1 MGELVPDTP
10 RGTAEPHALPSDAVP
25 ATQFLDSH
33 GQSYLLD
40 ILQLQGDSSRRTA
53 SQDPSELPG
62 RPDLSAGPPRIAGDA
77 DDDVDQLDDDDSV
90 PDSQQRLPPD
100 DEAATLQESLPV
112 ATPAGGRPLL
122 RSQSALVLGPDDR
135 SGYSDHDHD
144 HEPGVGD
151 LGETQAAHSLD
162 DDDDDDSWR
171 SRRSGAGGG
180 RRRSVGGRESS
191 RAGLGGGRERERD
204 DELDGED
211 DVSMDLTR
219 AVGRV
224 LPSHNDVDDEHPH
237 APRASDSQKENPS
250 PSLPS
255 ASARSQGYPPFSLS
269 VQSNVDDASGAP
281 SSSPAVALH
290 LLASRRPPVRKPS
303 PVGGLD
309 KPRSS
314 ADKAGGASSS
324 ASGQAASSSSHA
336 WEPSTSMSGPETST
350 PAFDNVPPP
359 APPVTATRTLPT
371 LALASPDPLDIQPL
385 ARSSTLPLAPP
396 HRAQPAATVVNSDL
410 FASSAA
416 MKAKVPEKKKR
427 RAEAWDGIS
436 QSDESVRA
444 GESLATSLPD
454 AEGDAEDAT
463 LPPTLVHEAVE
474 PVGGLSRAE
483 GGGREEKEGEP
494 VEDETPLDATVRHD
508 EGALDESIG
517 SSLPAPAGPTAED
530 EADESSLEPLPRRS
544 RAHPPLFFDA
554 PTASASS
561 SGSSPG
567 SRSPVKAD
575 AATTASS
582 KGKNR
587 LSDISELK
595 SSLEPPSQAIE
606 VPATQTQYD
615 ALQPASLTP
624 QNVEVDK
631 SWHPSFQH
639 DTSTD
644 SAATHRQSAPAPPT
658 RALKRVAPPPTPL
671 ADYHPS
677 TSSSTSTS
685 RPRARLS
692 SPHIADAD
700 ADADVSTL
708 PQPTQHVPVPESS
721 PEVPLRRAT
730 ATRARSPF
738 PPRQAQAGS
747 SSRGVV
753 VPDSDGPTQEDQ
765 LIDASV
771 RAVAAA
777 KASGAEGRSKAP
789 EQGIAMEVD
798 EPMLEQEFG
807 GGYDDVEEEDEEMRD
822 EGGQLEE
829 DVGEEELPAPVSAV
843 KGKGKAMAKSKPKP
857 VRAAVEAPEPAK
869 KVKKVVAPPPPKG
882 KGKAKTSSRAST
894 SSRRRAHDETDE
906 GDDAQQESDDALDLL
921 QETNY
926 SAPPALKNSKGRPA
940 RQPVGAPVVKKDK
953 GKRRAS
959 VTPPLFADDDE
970 DAPSPRKKRKGPA
983 TPVVEI
989 PVARRESAAS
999 SPARKPPSSRATS
1012 AVKKRVAAP
1021 PSTVAKKR
1029 PRRLSAS
1036 AASTRAASPEPPVA
1050 GPSRSRLRSASRS
1063 EAARTPSPALTTDS
1077 KPSIKSRLLPS
1088 APFTRVLAFWR
1099 DGDTGYYPGT
1109 IVALVG
1115 GKFDVLFDDG
1125 SRGKILPDE
1134 IRRCEIVEDD
1144 RCTSWD
1150 HEPDTETQ
1158 AGSLD
1163 RELVVTGVER
1173 EAPDDEADV
1182 RPGEGLAANDTLVVR
1197 AGTRTLRIPVSAI
1210 RISPRNAL
1218 QLDDR
1223 RLTDDELAL
1232 FEGKERPR
1240 RTALQRL
1247 DLLKAP
1253 KAPAVDEMRKVAGAE
1268 RDRLFGRTA
1277 FIVTTSPAGSIAV
1290 GSASSSSSSSAS
1302 TRKQLAAPPFDRD
1315 ALIKQLEEHGAT
1327 IVDWQHLFKVKPSS
1341 ARDDASPVLEFRKG
1355 DFRHVEDIF
1364 LLTNRACQTS
1374 KYLVSLALGVPC
1386 LSKEFAVQ
1394 SMAAGALLDWRPFL
1408 LTAGLLHD
1416 LGTYGLGSQLRAL
1429 AKTEYGLESLAEVH
1443 AKGGVYK
1450 GKSFVVVMRKG
1461 DKPKSDSLPERSYA
1475 ILSLLTCASAR
1486 LVHFVATLADARAA
1500 TGYDYVLLE
1509 DDQAKA
1515 PPELRQHKGLVNM
1528 VWLKQCLM
1536 AGRLLP
1542 AERMR
1547 QVDE

>member
-10 RGTAEPHALPSDAVP
+10 RGTAEPHAHPPGDAPP

-40 ILQLQGDSSRRTA
+40 NLAGDSSRRTS
-53 SQDPSELPG
+53 SQLPATLPD
-62 RPDLSAGPPRIAGDA
+62 RPDLSAGRPHIERNDD
-77 DDDVDQLDDDDSV
+77 DDDVDQLDEDSV
-90 PDSQQRLPPD
+90 PDSQQQQQRLPPD
-100 DEAATLQESLPV
+100 DEANTLQDSLPL
-112 ATPAGGRPLL
+112 ATPAGGPPPLPLL
-122 RSQSALVLGPDDR
+122 RSQSALVLGPDDP
-135 SGYSDHDHD
+135 SGYSD

-162 DDDDDDSWR
+162 DDDSWA
-171 SRRSGAGGG
+171 SRGDKS
-180 RRRSVGGRESS
+180 RRRSVGGRGSG
-191 RAGLGGGRERERD
+191 RASVSVSGRELD

-219 AVGRV
+219 ANGRV
-224 LPSHNDVDDEHPH
+224 LPSHEDSGGHE

-250 PSLPS
+250 PSLP
-255 ASARSQGYPPFSLS
+255 SARSQGYPPFSLS

-290 LLASRRPPVRKPS
+290 LLASRRPATRKAS
-303 PVGGLD
+303 PGTGGLD
-309 KPRSS
+309 KPQAS
-314 ADKAGGASSS
+314 ADKAGGAP
-324 ASGQAASSSSHA
+324 SSSSGRRALSSSSNA
-336 WEPSTSMSGPETST
+336 WDPSTSMSGPETST
-350 PAFDNVPPP
+350 PAFANVPP

-371 LALASPDPLDIQPL
+371 LTLADPDPLDPPL

-396 HRAQPAATVVNSDL
+396 RRAPTAAAVVNSDL
-410 FASSAA
+410 LASSAA
-416 MKAKVPEKKKR
+416 MKAVVPGKKKR

-444 GESLATSLPD
+444 SESLATSAPD
-454 AEGDAEDAT
+454 HDVDANAESAT
-463 LPPTLVHEAVE
+463 LPPTLVHDAGEPGAGASGTGREA
-474 PVGGLSRAE
+474 
-483 GGGREEKEGEP
+483 REEKEGEP
-494 VEDETPLDATVRHD
+494 VEDETPLDATIRHD
-508 EGALDESIG
+508 EGAGDESVG
-517 SSLPAPAGPTAED
+517 SSLPATAAATGPVAED
-530 EADESSLEPLPRRS
+530 EADESSLEPLPRRNPNL
-544 RAHPPLFFDA
+544 PPLFYDG
-554 PTASASS
+554 PTATASS

-575 AATTASS
+575 AATAS

-615 ALQPASLTP
+615 VLQPASATT
-624 QNVEVDK
+624 QDVEVDK
-631 SWHPSFQH
+631 SWHASFQH

-644 SAATHRQSAPAPPT
+644 SAATHRQSAPAPLT
-658 RALKRVAPPPTPL
+658 RALKRVAPPPTPV
-671 ADYHPS
+671 ADHAAA
-677 TSSSTSTS
+677 SSSASTS
-685 RPRARLS
+685 RPRSRLPS
-692 SPHIADAD
+692 LHDDGADL
-700 ADADVSTL
+700 STL
-708 PQPTQHVPVPESS
+708 PQATQHLPVPESS
-721 PEVPLRRAT
+721 PEVPLQQA
-730 ATRARSPF
+730 ASARARSPASRRT
-738 PPRQAQAGS
+738 PYAGP

-753 VPDSDGPTQEDQ
+753 VPDSDGPTQEEQ
-765 LIDASV
+765 QFVAESV

-777 KASGAEGRSKAP
+777 KGKASRDAGRAAAP
-789 EQGIAMEVD
+789 ARAHAAAMDVD
-798 EPMLEQEFG
+798 EPILEQDFG
-807 GGYDDVEEEDEEMRD
+807 GGFDGGEEDEEMRD
-822 EGGQLEE
+822 EGTLLEE
-829 DVGEEELPAPVSAV
+829 AREEEEQPAPVSAT
-843 KGKGKAMAKSKPKP
+843 KGKGKAKAKAKPKPKP
-857 VRAAVEAPEPAK
+857 VERAVVEAPEPVK
-869 KVKKVVAPPPPKG
+869 KVKKVVAPPPFKGKSKDKG
-882 KGKAKTSSRAST
+882 KGKASSRAST
-894 SSRRRAHDETDE
+894 SSRRRARDDDDDDNDEAS
-906 GDDAQQESDDALDLL
+906 DAQQESDDALDLFH
-921 QETNY
+921 ETNY
-926 SAPPALKNSKGRPA
+926 SAPPALKNSKA
-940 RQPVGAPVVKKDK
+940 RSARASARAPVVKKDK

-959 VTPPLFADDDE
+959 ATPPPPLDE
-970 DAPSPRKKRKGPA
+970 DEDDAPSPRKKRKVAA

-989 PVARRESAAS
+989 PVS
-999 SPARKPPSSRATS
+999 SPVRKPSSSRATS
-1012 AVKKRVAAP
+1012 ATKKRVVAP
-1021 PSTVAKKR
+1021 SSAVVKKGG
-1029 PRRLSAS
+1029 RRSSAS
-1036 AASTRAASPEPPVA
+1036 AASTRAASPEPPAA

-1063 EAARTPSPALTTDS
+1063 EPARTPSPALTTDS

-1134 IRRCEIVEDD
+1134 IRRCELVADD

-1158 AGSLD
+1158 RGSFD
-1163 RELVVTGVER
+1163 RELVVTAVER
-1173 EAPDDEADV
+1173 EAPADEDDEAAAKPGQGLSADDV
-1182 RPGEGLAANDTLVVR
+1182 LVVR
-1197 AGTRTLRIPVSAI
+1197 AGTRSLRIPVSAI

-1240 RTALQRL
+1240 RTTLQRL

-1253 KAPAVDEMRKVAGAE
+1253 KAPAVDEMRKVTGAE

-1277 FIVTTSPAGSIAV
+1277 FIVTTSTAGSIAV
-1290 GSASSSSSSSAS
+1290 GSASSSSSSAAAAAAA
-1302 TRKQLAAPPFDRD
+1302 TRKQLAAP
-1315 ALIKQLEEHGAT
+1315 
-1327 IVDWQHLFKVKPSS
+1327 
-1341 ARDDASPVLEFRKG
+1341 LEFRKA

-1386 LSKEFAVQ
+1386 LSLEFAVH
-1394 SMAAGALLDWRPFL
+1394 STAAGVLLDWRPYL
-1408 LTAGLLHD
+1408 LTAGYLHD

-1429 AKTEYGLESLAEVH
+1429 SKTEYGLESLAAVH
-1443 AKGGVYK
+1443 AKGGVFK

-1461 DKPKSDSLPERSYA
+1461 DRAKADTLSERSYA
-1475 ILSLLTCASAR
+1475 VLSLLACASAR
-1486 LVHFVATLADARAA
+1486 LVHFVATVDDARAA
-1500 TGYDYVLLE
+1500 TGYDYVFLE
-1509 DDQAKA
+1509 DDSAVVGAGGNGGGKGGSSSA
-1515 PPELRQHKGLVNM
+1515 SAAAASSASALRHHKGLVNM